1 MYTWTLD
8 EIRAKPAEQIEIKKD
23 AFCVYTTLHRT
34 LSPITANRHSFG
46 LFEVGCILGYDKE
59 KREIFAT
66 EQGPYGEY
74 PLHFTIYAVPEKTII
89 EKRTSLYAG
98 TDWTW
103 KRNDRE
109 EYCTRRITLNV
120 RRHKRVGWLVGF
132 TIAREG
138 CGHEE
143 MPIL

>member
-1 MYTWTLD
+1 MKITAVLCVLIILTGCGGMYTWTLD

-34 LSPITANRHSFG
+34 LITNYGESPTHLVFLKWDA
-46 LFEVGCILGYDKE
+46 YWDTT
-59 KREIFAT
+59 KRRGEIFAT

-103 KRNDRE
+103 KE
-109 EYCTRRITLNV
+109 MIEKIL
-120 RRHKRVGWLVGF
+120 
-132 TIAREG
+132 
-138 CGHEE
+138 HETDYSE
-143 MPIL
+143 CSAP